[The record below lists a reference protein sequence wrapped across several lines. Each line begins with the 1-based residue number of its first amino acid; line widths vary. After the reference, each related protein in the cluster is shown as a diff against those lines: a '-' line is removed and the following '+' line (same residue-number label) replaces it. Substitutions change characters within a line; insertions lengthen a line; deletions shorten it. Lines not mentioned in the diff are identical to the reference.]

1 MGVPGFFLWLTK
13 NYKKERF
20 VFKKSSL
27 KNDDPLLDKVKNIDY
42 FLIDTNCMLHP
53 ECFKILGENPNAK
66 DINKLQKKMYK
77 ACIEYLEKIIMIA
90 EPKKGVYIAIDG
102 VAPVA
107 KIKQQRSR
115 RFKSVYDK
123 NLYNNIRK
131 KHGKDIPFFW
141 TNSCITPGTKFMR
154 ELNQNIIDWA
164 KVFCK
169 KLKLEIIYSSCY
181 TPSEGEHKLLQ
192 YIYQNISNGKNYTY
206 MTYGLDADL
215 IFLTLATGKEDIYLL
230 RESNEIK
237 KKTSGFSIVNLSVMR
252 NAIYNSFLKE
262 LESNQE
268 FTEENIVLNKENII
282 RDFIFICYLMGNDFL
297 PHLPSLDI
305 YENAIDTL
313 IMKYMEC
320 FYDLREYIIIDK
332 NINYTFFKRLIEE
345 LYLIEEESLANNFS
359 SKKRQKFSC
368 KSTDPYDI
376 EISKIENL
384 MFKID
389 DPVKL
394 GCGQMD
400 EYRERY
406 YEYYFHVKPDEIDEF
421 SSKMV
426 EYYLTGLKW
435 VTLYYFDTCPSWNYY
450 YPYEHPPF
458 IYDIYNYVKDK
469 KNIFNKIQFDI
480 GEPLQPYEQ
489 LLCVLPK
496 ESNFLLPKPIRKIM
510 LNSNSSISHLY
521 PSSFK
526 IDLINKKKYW
536 MGIPE
541 LPALE
546 IDLVKKTVKKY
557 YNKLSESDLEF
568 NDIKNTYN
576 FV

>member
-27 KNDDPLLDKVKNIDY
+27 SEDDPLLNKVKNIDY

-53 ECFKILGENPNAK
+53 VCFKILGENPNIT

-77 ACIEYLEKIIMIA
+77 ACLEYLEKIITIA
-90 EPKKGVYIAIDG
+90 EPKKGIYIAIDG

-115 RFKSVYDK
+115 RFKSIHDRD
-123 NLYNNIRK
+123 LYNNIRK
-131 KHGKDIPFFW
+131 KHNKDIPFFW

-154 ELNQNIIDWA
+154 ELNQIIINWS
-164 KVFCK
+164 KEYSEK
-169 KLKLEIIYSSCY
+169 TKLEIIYSSCY

-192 YIYQNISNGKNYTY
+192 YIYKNKDKDYKY

-215 IFLTLATGKEDIYLL
+215 IFLTLATGLEEIYLL
-230 RESNEIK
+230 RESNQINRK
-237 KKTSGFSIVNLSVMR
+237 SSGFSIVSLSVMR
-252 NAIYNSFLKE
+252 NAIYNSFLVE
-262 LESNQE
+262 LEGNKEYS
-268 FTEENIVLNKENII
+268 EENITLDKENII

-305 YENAIDTL
+305 YDDAIDTL
-313 IMKYMEC
+313 IMKYIEC
-320 FYDLREYIIIDK
+320 FYELREYIV
-332 NINYTFFKRLIEE
+332 NGNSINMKFFKMLVEE
-345 LYLIEEESLANNFS
+345 LYLIEEETLVTAF
-359 SKKRQKFSC
+359 SKKKKPRFSC
-368 KSTDPYDI
+368 QSSDPYDI
-376 EISKIENL
+376 EISRIENL

-394 GCGQMD
+394 GKGQLN
-400 EYRERY
+400 EFRERY
-406 YEYYFHVKPDEIDEF
+406 YKYYFQVEPEEIDQFAEN
-421 SSKMV
+421 MV
-426 EYYLTGLKW
+426 YEYLRGLKW

-450 YPYEHPPF
+450 YKYDHPPF
-458 IYDIYNYVKDK
+458 MYDIYNYIKDK
-469 KNIFNKIQFDI
+469 DDIFKNIKFDL
-480 GEPLQPYEQ
+480 GRALYPYEQ

-496 ESNFLLPKPIRKIM
+496 ESNFLLPKQLRKLM
-510 LNSNSSISHLY
+510 LNVNSSLAHLY
-521 PSSFK
+521 PSKYK

-541 LPALE
+541 LPQLE
-546 IDLVKKTVKKY
+546 INLIKKVVKKY
-557 YNKLSESDLEF
+557 YSKLSKEDLEY
-568 NDIKNTYN
+568 NKVKNTFYFKN
-576 FV
+576 